1 MAYTKITVESG
12 EVIESSWGNHIQTQ
26 YDEAVAYADGLDK
39 NDIGLGNVLN
49 EEQATKSAFDTH
61 TGNGDIHFL
70 KEDVTK
76 SDVGLENVLNKE
88 QLGATETAV
97 NSSQLEGNTTEQVR
111 SGTTKSDVGL
121 GDVDN
126 LSASDIRSGT
136 TKFDVDL
143 GNVLNKEQL
152 GVDEKASDSALWDGY
167 EIQKDGTDGTGIINF
182 KTE

>member
-26 YDEAVAYADGLDK
+26 YDEAVSYADGLDK

-61 TGNGDIHFL
+61 TENSDIHFL
-70 KEDVTK
+70 KGDVTK
-76 SDVGLENVLNKE
+76 S
-88 QLGATETAV
+88 
-97 NSSQLEGNTTEQVR
+97 
-111 SGTTKSDVGL
+111 
-121 GDVDN
+121 
-126 LSASDIRSGT
+126 
-136 TKFDVDL
+136 DVDL

-152 GVDEKASDSALWDGY
+152 GVDEKASDSTLWDGY
-167 EIQKDGTDGTGIINF
+167 EVQKDGTDGTGIINF